1 MSLTILAIVTGLAIG
16 SVYGLIA
23 IGYSVVYRATRVF
36 NLAQGDLVMLGVM
49 LSWYLLD
56 ELHWP
61 EAAVFV
67 AVLAGVTFVSLVEE
81 RLVVRPFLKR
91 GGDSIGWFIATLAFS
106 LIIETTITD
115 LYGDQQPNP
124 IPGIVSGSLRFGSV
138 SISAQLALAVAALVV
153 VTVAVELLYR
163 YTWAGTAMR
172 AVSED
177 RDLALLRGIDGRGM
191 GRLAFLIGGL
201 IAGLAGFVL
210 GPIVSSDPS
219 IGLNYGLQGFVAMAV
234 GGFGSIRGAVVGAWI
249 LGVAE
254 QLFDRFYTSNYEVL
268 AAVGV
273 LLVVLVCKPTGLLSS
288 ATGRTV

>member
-1 MSLTILAIVTGLAIG
+1 VTLTILAIVTGLAIG
-16 SVYGLIA
+16 SVYGLVA
-23 IGYSVVYRATRVF
+23 IGYSVVFRATRVF

-56 ELHWP
+56 VLHWP
-61 EAAVFV
+61 EVVTFV
-67 AVLAGVTFVSLVEE
+67 CVMAGVTLVSLVEE

-91 GGDSIGWFIATLAFS
+91 GGDNIGWFIATLAFS
-106 LIIETTITD
+106 LIVETVITD
-115 LYGDQQPNP
+115 LYGNQQPNP
-124 IPGIVSGSLRFGSV
+124 IPGIVRGSLRVGSV
-138 SISAQLALAVAALVV
+138 SISAQMALAVAALVV
-153 VTVAVELLYR
+153 VTIGVELLYR
-163 YTWAGTAMR
+163 YTWAGIAMR

-177 RDLALLRGIDGRGM
+177 RELALLRGIDGRGM
-191 GRLAFLIGGL
+191 GRLAFLIGGA

-219 IGLNYGLQGFVAMAV
+219 IGLAYGLQGFVAMAV

-249 LGVAE
+249 LGIAE
-254 QLFDRFYTSNYEVL
+254 QLFDRFYTSNYEIL

-273 LLVVLVCKPTGLLSS
+273 LLLVLVAKPTGLLSS

>member
-23 IGYSVVYRATRVF
+23 IGYSVVYRASRVF

-56 ELHWP
+56 DLHWP
-61 EAAVFV
+61 EAAVFA
-67 AVLAGVTFVSLVEE
+67 AVLAGVTLVSLAEE

-124 IPGIVSGSLRFGSV
+124 IPSVVNGSLRVGSV

-177 RDLALLRGIDGRGM
+177 RELALLRGIDGRAM

-210 GPIVSSDPS
+210 GPIVSPDPS

-288 ATGRTV
+288 AAGRTV

>member
-1 MSLTILAIVTGLAIG
+1 MTLTVLAVVTGLAIG

-23 IGYSVVYRATRVF
+23 IGYSVVFHASRVF

-56 ELHWP
+56 VLHWP
-61 EAAVFV
+61 QVVTFCC
-67 AVLAGVTFVSLVEE
+67 VLVGVTFVSLVEE

-106 LIIETTITD
+106 LIVETTITD
-115 LYGDQQPNP
+115 LYGNQQPNP
-124 IPGIVSGSLRFGSV
+124 IPGIVRGSLRVGSV
-138 SISAQLALAVAALVV
+138 TISATMALAVVALIVV
-153 VTVAVELLYR
+153 LVGVELLYR
-163 YTWAGTAMR
+163 HTWAGVAMR

-177 RDLALLRGIDGRGM
+177 RELALLRGIDGRSM
-191 GRLAFLIGGL
+191 GRLAFLIGGV

-234 GGFGSIRGAVVGAWI
+234 GGFGNIRGAVVGAWI
-249 LGVAE
+249 LGIAE
-254 QLFDRFYTSNYEVL
+254 QVFDRFYTSNYEIL

-273 LLVVLVCKPTGLLSS
+273 LLLVLVAKPTGLLSS
-288 ATGRTV
+288 TTGRTV

>member
-1 MSLTILAIVTGLAIG
+1 
-16 SVYGLIA
+16 VYGLVA
-23 IGYSVVYRATRVF
+23 IGYSVVFRATRVF

-56 ELHWP
+56 VLHWP
-61 EAAVFV
+61 EIVTFV
-67 AVLAGVTFVSLVEE
+67 CVMAGVTLVSLVEE

-91 GGDSIGWFIATLAFS
+91 GGDNIGWFIATLAFS
-106 LIIETTITD
+106 LIVETVITD
-115 LYGDQQPNP
+115 LYGNQQPNP
-124 IPGIVSGSLRFGSV
+124 IPGIVRGSLRVGSV
-138 SISAQLALAVAALVV
+138 SISAQMALAVAALVV
-153 VTVAVELLYR
+153 VTIGVELLYR
-163 YTWAGTAMR
+163 YTWAGIAMR

-177 RDLALLRGIDGRGM
+177 RELALLRGIDGRGM
-191 GRLAFLIGGL
+191 GRLAFLIGGA

-219 IGLNYGLQGFVAMAV
+219 IGLAYGLQGFVAMAV

-249 LGVAE
+249 LGIAE
-254 QLFDRFYTSNYEVL
+254 QLFDRFYTSNYEIL

-273 LLVVLVCKPTGLLSS
+273 LLLVLVAKPTGLLSS

>member
-23 IGYSVVYRATRVF
+23 IGYSVVYRASRVF

-61 EAAVFV
+61 QAATFV
-67 AVLAGVTFVSLVEE
+67 CVLVGVTLVSLAEE
-81 RLVVRPFLKR
+81 RLVVRPFLRR
-91 GGDSIGWFIATLAFS
+91 GGDNIGWFIATLAFS
-106 LIIETTITD
+106 LIVETVITN
-115 LYGDQQPNP
+115 LYGNQQPNP
-124 IPGIVSGSLRFGSV
+124 IPSFVGGSLRVGSV
-138 SISAQLALAVAALVV
+138 SISAQMAVAVVALVV

-163 YTWAGTAMR
+163 LTWAGIAMR

-177 RDLALLRGIDGRGM
+177 RELAVLRGIDGRGM
-191 GRLAFLIGGL
+191 GRLAFLIGGA

-219 IGLNYGLQGFVAMAV
+219 IGLTYGLQGFVAMAV

-254 QLFDRFYTSNYEVL
+254 QLFDRFYTSNYEIL

-273 LLVVLVCKPTGLLSS
+273 LLLVLVAKPTGLLGS